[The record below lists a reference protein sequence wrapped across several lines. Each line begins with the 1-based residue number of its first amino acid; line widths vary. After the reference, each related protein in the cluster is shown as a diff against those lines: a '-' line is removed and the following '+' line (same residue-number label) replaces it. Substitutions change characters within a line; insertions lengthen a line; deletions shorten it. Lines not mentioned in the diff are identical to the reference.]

1 MSFIG
6 QNLKDWTRQL
16 DYYINDQRPINIE
29 EMRNLQDILRQTIY
43 STDQVLQHIDRNSM
57 PTWLIQNMKNAIG

>member
-6 QNLKDWTRQL
+6 QNLRDWSRQI

-29 EMRNLQDILRQTIY
+29 EMRNLQDIIRQTIY
-43 STDQVLQHIDRNSM
+43 SSEQLLQHVDKKSM
-57 PTWLIQNMKNAIG
+57 STWLVQGVKNAIG

>member
-43 STDQVLQHIDRNSM
+43 STEQVLQHIDRKSM
-57 PTWLIQNMKNAIG
+57 QTWLIQNMKNAIG

>member
-43 STDQVLQHIDRNSM
+43 STEQVLQHIDRKSM

>member
-29 EMRNLQDILRQTIY
+29 EMRNLQDIIRQTIY
-43 STDQVLQHIDRNSM
+43 SAEQMLQHADKRSM
-57 PTWLIQNMKNAIG
+57 AGWIVQNVKNAIG

>member
-43 STDQVLQHIDRNSM
+43 STDQVLQQIDRKSM